1 MNDPV
6 IDGFKGLW
14 YLLKVLVVGE
24 PPKPDPFSIRELEK
38 QARLDRSLER
48 NVKQLKQI
56 KDRIDY
62 YNDKSMLAKDLW
74 EQFDDAWRVE
84 ELEQAGNGLV
94 ASIQVE
100 RRQGK
105 RRETLEE
112 EMNGRCS
119 EPLQPTRST

>member
-38 QARLDRSLER
+38 QARRDKSLER
-48 NVKQLKQI
+48 KVKQLKQI

-62 YNDKSMLAKDLW
+62 YNQKSMLAKDLW

-84 ELEQAGNGLV
+84 ELEQAGNAVL

-100 RRQGK
+100 RR
-105 RRETLEE
+105 REKKGTREE
-112 EMNGRCS
+112 ERNGR
-119 EPLQPTRST
+119 

>member
-1 MNDPV
+1 MNDPI

-24 PPKPDPFSIRELEK
+24 PPKPDPFTIRELEK
-38 QARLDRSLER
+38 QARREKSLER
-48 NVKQLKQI
+48 KVKQLKQI

-84 ELEQAGNGLV
+84 ELEKAGNALL
-94 ASIQVE
+94 ASIQVK

-105 RRETLEE
+105 AGELEKKK
-112 EMNGRCS
+112 
-119 EPLQPTRST
+119 

>member
-38 QARLDRSLER
+38 QARRDKSLER
-48 NVKQLKQI
+48 KVKQLTQI

-62 YNDKSMLAKDLW
+62 YNYKSMLAKDLW

-84 ELEQAGNGLV
+84 ELEKAGNALL
-94 ASIQVE
+94 ASIQIE

-105 RRETLEE
+105 RR
-112 EMNGRCS
+112 
-119 EPLQPTRST
+119 QTRKKK

>member
-1 MNDPV
+1 MSDSD

-14 YLLKVLVVGE
+14 YILKILVLGE

-38 QARLDRSLER
+38 LARRDRSFER
-48 NVKQLKQI
+48 KVKQLKQI

-62 YNDKSMLAKDLW
+62 YSHKSMLAKDLW
-74 EQFDDAWRVE
+74 DQFDDAWRVE
-84 ELEQAGNGLV
+84 ELEKIGTALL

-105 RRETLEE
+105 RRQTRKE
-112 EMNGRCS
+112 EMNSR
-119 EPLQPTRST
+119 

>member
-24 PPKPDPFSIRELEK
+24 PPKPDPFTIRELEK
-38 QARLDRSLER
+38 QARRDKSLER
-48 NVKQLKQI
+48 KVKQLKQI

-62 YNDKSMLAKDLW
+62 YNDKSMLAKDLG

-84 ELEQAGNGLV
+84 ELEKAGNALL
-94 ASIQVE
+94 ASIQVK
-100 RRQGK
+100 RKQGK
-105 RRETLEE
+105 AGELEKKK
-112 EMNGRCS
+112 
-119 EPLQPTRST
+119 

>member
-1 MNDPV
+1 MNDPF
-6 IDGFKGLW
+6 IDGFKGLL

-38 QARLDRSLER
+38 QARQDKSLER
-48 NVKQLKQI
+48 KVKQLKQI

-62 YNDKSMLAKDLW
+62 YNHKSMLAKDLW
-74 EQFDDAWRVE
+74 DQFDDAWRIE
-84 ELEQAGNGLV
+84 ELEQVGNALL

-105 RRETLEE
+105 RRQTRKE
-112 EMNGRCS
+112 EMNGR
-119 EPLQPTRST
+119 

>member
-6 IDGFKGLW
+6 IDGIKGLW

-38 QARLDRSLER
+38 QAQRDKTLER
-48 NVKQLKQI
+48 KVKQLKQI

-62 YNDKSMLAKDLW
+62 YNHKCMLAKDLW

-84 ELEQAGNGLV
+84 ELEQAGNALL
-94 ASIQVE
+94 ASIQFKE
-100 RRQGK
+100 
-105 RRETLEE
+105 
-112 EMNGRCS
+112 N
-119 EPLQPTRST
+119 

>member
-38 QARLDRSLER
+38 QARRDKSLER
-48 NVKQLKQI
+48 KVKQLKQI
-56 KDRIDY
+56 KGRIDY

-84 ELEQAGNGLV
+84 ELKQAGNALV

-105 RRETLEE
+105 EGKL
-112 EMNGRCS
+112 
-119 EPLQPTRST
+119 LKKK

>member
-24 PPKPDPFSIRELEK
+24 PPKPDPFTIRELEK
-38 QARLDRSLER
+38 QARRDKSLER
-48 NVKQLKQI
+48 KVKQLKQI

-84 ELEQAGNGLV
+84 ELEKAGNALL
-94 ASIQVE
+94 ASIQVK
-100 RRQGK
+100 RKQGK
-105 RRETLEE
+105 AGELEKKK
-112 EMNGRCS
+112 
-119 EPLQPTRST
+119 